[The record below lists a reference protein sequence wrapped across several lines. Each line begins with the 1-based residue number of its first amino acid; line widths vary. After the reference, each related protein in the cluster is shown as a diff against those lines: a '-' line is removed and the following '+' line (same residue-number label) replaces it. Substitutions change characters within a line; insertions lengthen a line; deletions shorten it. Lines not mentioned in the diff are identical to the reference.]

1 MLITTVK
8 SAHAA
13 LEALHS
19 LGVAHVRAS
28 NVLLKPNLIDF
39 GHARLH
45 AGPEEKLQ
53 DSLVTRRDPIAAE
66 QYEGSLNEDSHDLT
80 TGASSASKLIDD
92 SDQLRQ
98 IWHPSD
104 PSRGREGKARL
115 LGQGDRWGRET
126 QCPSFDCLMFFYLI
140 RWAQQ

>member
-28 NVLLKPNLIDF
+28 NVLLKPDLIDF

-45 AGPEEKLQ
+45 AGPEEKYKTVL
-53 DSLVTRRDPIAAE
+53 
-66 QYEGSLNEDSHDLT
+66 
-80 TGASSASKLIDD
+80 
-92 SDQLRQ
+92 
-98 IWHPSD
+98 
-104 PSRGREGKARL
+104 
-115 LGQGDRWGRET
+115 
-126 QCPSFDCLMFFYLI
+126 
-140 RWAQQ
+140 